1 MTLTRAEG
9 WLVASVS
16 DEILM
21 LNIERGE
28 YVGLNET
35 GAVIWELLET
45 PQTIEQLVASLL
57 TRFEVDAVQATAEV
71 NAFIEQAMQ
80 KGMVQ
85 QR

>member
-9 WLVASVS
+9 WLVASVA

-21 LNIERGE
+21 LNIARGE

-45 PQTIEQLVASLL
+45 PKTIEQLVASLL
-57 TRFEVDAVQATAEV
+57 AQFEVDASQATAEV
-71 NAFIEQAMQ
+71 DAFIQQALQ

-85 QR
+85 RL